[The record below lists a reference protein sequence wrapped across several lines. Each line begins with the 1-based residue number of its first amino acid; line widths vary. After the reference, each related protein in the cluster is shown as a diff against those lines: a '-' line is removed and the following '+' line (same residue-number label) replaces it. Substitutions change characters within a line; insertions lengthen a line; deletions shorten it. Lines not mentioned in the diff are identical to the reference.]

1 MTETSAPA
9 TPTTHSRGHDERSDE
24 PEVMR
29 SDFGTD
35 HLTRADAEPADAF
48 WEASALDRFRAPALA
63 ARVAAWDGGPDGV
76 HPLVGAGP
84 VVALR
89 PVRDRLQRL
98 LAARRSGRTFAG
110 PPLRYRQ
117 VERLLAAVGPTPD
130 GRRTVPEAGG
140 IDAVHAYAILARV
153 RGPLAGTVVRYDH
166 RAHAAQVVGA
176 APDGERLRAVF
187 QIEGDTLPQ
196 AIVVLVADVAAVSRK
211 YGARGSRFALQQ
223 VGHAAQNLG
232 LRLAAD
238 GLTGY
243 LLGAALDHDV
253 LDLLGLAHLGVRY
266 GGALA
271 CGR

>member
-1 MTETSAPA
+1 MTTTPPTVPPGESA
-9 TPTTHSRGHDERSDE
+9 
-24 PEVMR
+24 
-29 SDFGTD
+29 
-35 HLTRADAEPADAF
+35 ADDF
-48 WEASALDRFRAPALA
+48 WEASALDRLRAPALA
-63 ARVAAWDGGPDGV
+63 ARVAAWTGTPAGV
-76 HPLVGAGP
+76 PATVGTAPLLP
-84 VVALR
+84 LR

-110 PPLRYRQ
+110 PPLRHRDI
-117 VERLLAAVGPTPD
+117 ERLLAAVGPAAD

-140 IDAVHAYAILARV
+140 IDAVHAYAVLSRA
-153 RGPLAGTVVRYDH
+153 RGPLAGAVVRYDH
-166 RAHAAQVVGA
+166 RAHAAQVVGP
-176 APDGERLRAVF
+176 APRPDHLRSVF
-187 QIEGDTLPQ
+187 AIEGTTLPQ
-196 AIVVLVADVAAVSRK
+196 AVVVLVADVAAVSRK

-243 LLGAALDHDV
+243 LLGAALDHEV
-253 LDLLGLAHLGVRY
+253 LDLLGLAHLDLRF